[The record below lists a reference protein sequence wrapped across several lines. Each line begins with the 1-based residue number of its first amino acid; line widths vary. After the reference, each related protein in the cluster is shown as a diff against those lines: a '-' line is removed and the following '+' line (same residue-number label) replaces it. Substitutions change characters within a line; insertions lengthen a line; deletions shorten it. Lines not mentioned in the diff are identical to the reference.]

1 MRNRS
6 TGEFRVEHLAISNFY
21 KTSYKLFKN
30 TLAHEMIHVK
40 TYTSGKR
47 DWGGAHGFLF
57 LEEAARI
64 NNMGLGYKITTAN
77 TEEVGVSDKVTQNM
91 KTLIGIILD
100 LDGNYYL
107 SVTTPNVFNT
117 DFDFLMNLYEKL
129 VNRGKYNSVEI
140 TVVETKNP
148 SLVTYRQTRSYKRG
162 FSYGK
167 LSDELLEQLLN
178 DKIIKSVKLKKGTPT
193 VVSEDA
199 ELPDNSGNWEV
210 MDIV

>member
-1 MRNRS
+1 
-6 TGEFRVEHLAISNFY
+6 
-21 KTSYKLFKN
+21 
-30 TLAHEMIHVK
+30 
-40 TYTSGKR
+40 
-47 DWGGAHGFLF
+47 
-57 LEEAARI
+57 
-64 NNMGLGYKITTAN
+64 MGLGYKITTAN

-107 SVTTPNVFNT
+107 SVTTPNVFNA

-148 SLVTYRQTRSYKRG
+148 SLVTYRQTRSYKRS